1 MNPLASRKPEANA
14 FRSYIHDRAAF
25 DALSLFL
32 RRAEW
37 SDELGGWVRH
47 GAPVAGHE
55 DLIDF
60 AEEAEFWSLALSR
73 HTVMAGDDDVA
84 VPLSFSVPFEAG
96 LYRQFRINV
105 MLGLCQAA
113 AADQE
118 AMRTDRPR
126 RLGYKPRFPCDPGA
140 LLHF

>member
-1 MNPLASRKPEANA
+1 MNPLASRNPEAA
-14 FRSYIHDRAAF
+14 AVRSYIHDRAAF

-37 SDELGGWVRH
+37 SDGLGGWVRR

-60 AEEAEFWSLALSR
+60 AEEAEFWSRALSR
-73 HTVMAGDDDVA
+73 HTVLCGDDGLA
-84 VPLSFSVPFEAG
+84 VPLSFSVPFETG
-96 LYRQFRINV
+96 LYRQFRVNV
-105 MLGLCQAA
+105 MLGLCKAA
-113 AADQE
+113 AEDQD
-118 AMRTDRPR
+118 ALRTDRPR
-126 RLGYKPRFPCDPGA
+126 RVGYQPRFPCDARA